1 MGIDGRENREAME
14 GYKKTAEAIDASESI
29 AKAVETAENIE
40 QKIEGFEKT
49 AEAVGN
55 IDKKAITDVTESGGK
70 EKKEEK
76 RKRKKAEKPKKT
88 RRGLRTFLRILQHA
102 ALAAMV
108 FSLIV
113 TVACGTVRFQGL
125 RSGGSFTDLAFSM
138 NAGKYFEDS
147 AVFHRILGYAT
158 ADIIRYGVVCS
169 QMETDGAFDGEKLV
183 DVTAYNHRSEGLTG
197 EYVTA
202 VYKLEDLLKWQKY
215 GFEFSVKDMTEAQ
228 AEDFLAK
235 IPQVTVKEMAA
246 DTEVKPNVQYR
257 IEDSDSGFVTD
268 YQPASALAEHAYAN
282 IEIEQEI
289 EVINPYVD
297 EVEEYNSYSVLVNR
311 YQTAEGKNIEDYVSD
326 WEQYYA
332 LCDNVQ
338 AAAESLA
345 YNYEEYVTGKEYFD
359 LQNSNVRF
367 LIEKKEGRNKKY
379 YSNTMA
385 GSKERDEIERLMEK
399 VSREGDG
406 VPLAERYLYYS
417 PADMVYRTNTSIAE
431 STVEQVLQQYAYA
444 YPEDV
449 KVWISVNPSY
459 SAMDAFK
466 QGAEYMPN
474 LWQWAMT
481 ALFSGLLYLALFV
494 WQTMMTGREYDE
506 DGMKRIRL
514 DAFDT
519 IPTEGALLI
528 AAGVFLLTGWVSV
541 VATEIAGID
550 PTSLDFYR
558 DAVRWD
564 WFIALVLIGTFVADV
579 IFTFFFYSLVRRIK
593 AHTLFG
599 NSYLRRILCRLKDF
613 AWKVYDNG
621 GIVLRTWVPYGIFLL
636 FNLLML
642 VVFIA
647 AGEMGGDLLMLL
659 LFLFTCVVDVAVGM
673 MLYRDAKERQ
683 GIAEGI
689 EIIAGGHV
697 DHQLAT
703 EGLHGD
709 NKTLA
714 RSVNSIGKGIKEA
727 VEISMKDE
735 RMKADLITN
744 VSHDIKTPLTSIIN
758 YVDLLK
764 REQVGSEKA
773 KDYIRVLDEKS
784 QRLKQL
790 TDDLVEASKISSGTI
805 SLHFERINLTEL
817 MNQTIGEFSEKFEE
831 KNLVTV
837 MNVNTGNTV
846 VEADSRRIWRV
857 MENLFNNVYKYAMPG
872 TRVYVSMD
880 QVGKEERIQVSIKNI
895 SENYLNCKPEELTE
909 RFIRGDES
917 RTTEGSGL
925 GLSIAKNLTLAQG
938 GTFEIELDGDLFK
951 VFMTFPLAAEEG

>member
-1 MGIDGRENREAME
+1 MGIEERENREATT
-14 GYKKTAEAIDASESI
+14 GYEKAAEAIDASESI
-29 AKAVETAENIE
+29 ADTV
-40 QKIEGFEKT
+40 KT
-49 AEAVGN
+49 ADS
-55 IDKKAITDVTESGGK
+55 IDEREITGVTESDSNRGTAGNRK
-70 EKKEEK
+70 NTRNREEK
-76 RKRKKAEKPKKT
+76 RKQKKAQKPKKT
-88 RRGLRTFLRILQHA
+88 RCGLRIFLLFLQHA

-125 RSGGSFTDLAFSM
+125 RSGGNFTDLIFSM
-138 NAGKYFEDS
+138 NAGEYFEES
-147 AVFHRILGYAT
+147 EVFHRILGYAT

-215 GFEFSVKDMTEAQ
+215 GFEYTVKEMTQEQ
-228 AEDFLAK
+228 ADAFLAK
-235 IPQVTVKEMAA
+235 IPQVTVTEMSDDA
-246 DTEVKPNVQYR
+246 EVKPYVQYR
-257 IEDSDSGFVTD
+257 IVDSDSGFVTD
-268 YQPASALAEHAYAN
+268 YQPASALTEHAYAN
-282 IEIEQEI
+282 KEQEF
-289 EVINPYVD
+289 EVINPYE
-297 EVEEYNSYSVLVNR
+297 EVEEYSSYSVLMNR

-338 AAAESLA
+338 AAAASLA
-345 YNYEEYVTGKEYFD
+345 YNYEEYVTGKEYFEPK
-359 LQNSNVRF
+359 NSNVRF
-367 LIEKKEGRNKKY
+367 LIERTEGRNKKY

-385 GSKERDEIERLMEK
+385 GSKERDHIESLMEK
-399 VSREGDG
+399 VSREKEGL
-406 VPLAERYLYYS
+406 PLAESYLYYS

-431 STVEQVLQQYAYA
+431 STVEQVLQQYAYT

-449 KVWISVNPSY
+449 RIWISVDTSY
-459 SAMDAFK
+459 PAMDAFK

-474 LWQWAMT
+474 LWRWAMT

-506 DGMKRIRL
+506 DGVKRIRL
-514 DAFDT
+514 EAFDT

-528 AAGVFLLTGWVSV
+528 AVGVFLLTGWVLV

-564 WFIALVLIGTFVADV
+564 WFIALVLIGTFVADL
-579 IFTFFFYSLVRRIK
+579 IFTFFFYSLVRRLK
-593 AHTLFG
+593 AHALFG
-599 NSYLRRILCRLKDF
+599 NSYLRRLLCRLKDF
-613 AWKVYDNG
+613 AWKIYDNG

-642 VVFIA
+642 FLYA
-647 AGEMGGDLLMLL
+647 ALLGRGGEMLV
-659 LFLFTCVVDVAVGM
+659 FLFTCAVDAVVGV

-697 DHQLAT
+697 DHQLDT

-709 NKTLA
+709 NRTLA
-714 RSVNSIGKGIKEA
+714 HSVNSIGKGIKEA

-773 KDYIRVLDEKS
+773 RDYIRVLDEKS

-880 QVGKEERIQVSIKNI
+880 QAGKEERVQVSIKNI

-938 GTFEIELDGDLFK
+938 GTFEIQLDGDLFK
-951 VFMTFPLAAEEG
+951 VFMTFPLAAEEIAADSNGK